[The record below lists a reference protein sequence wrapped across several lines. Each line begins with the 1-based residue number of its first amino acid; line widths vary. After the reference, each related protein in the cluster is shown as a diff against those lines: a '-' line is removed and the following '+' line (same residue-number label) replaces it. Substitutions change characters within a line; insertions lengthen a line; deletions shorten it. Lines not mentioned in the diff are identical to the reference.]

1 MIGIKI
7 FISHQQQ
14 DTAPAIAVKKHME
27 TRHGIECYLDVIDP
41 NLVRGED
48 IADHVRKE
56 LDGCSHLLA
65 VVSSATKESW
75 WVPWEIGVATEKDYP
90 LASFGTNVELPE
102 FLTRWPYLKSLAD
115 LDKYAEA
122 VKQTYKPSTGLG
134 LEERILDSASTSSS
148 GSGTKQFYRALR
160 LKLGQ

>member
-1 MIGIKI
+1 MSGIKI

-14 DTAPAIAVKKHME
+14 DSAPAITVKNHLK

-41 NLVRGED
+41 NLVKGED

-56 LDGCSHLLA
+56 LDECSHLLA
-65 VVSSATKESW
+65 VVSSATKGSW

-102 FLTRWPYLKSLAD
+102 FLTRWPYLKSLTD

-122 VKQTYKPSTGLG
+122 VKQTYKPRNIIG
-134 LEERILDSASTSSS
+134 LEEKTLDSATASASR
-148 GSGTKQFYRALR
+148 SGTKQFYRALR
-160 LKLGQ
+160 SKLGQ